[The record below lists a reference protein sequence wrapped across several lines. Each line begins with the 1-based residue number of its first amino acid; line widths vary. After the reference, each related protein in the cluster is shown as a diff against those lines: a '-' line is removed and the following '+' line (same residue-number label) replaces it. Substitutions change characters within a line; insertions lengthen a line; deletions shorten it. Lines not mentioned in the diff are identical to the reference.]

1 VYASTLHVNTELLV
15 NMAIGYHLH
24 IYCTNSK
31 TCEVSMKHNLK
42 MSVINVSAHNVT
54 AHKDGYL
61 DQGF

>member
-1 VYASTLHVNTELLV
+1 
-15 NMAIGYHLH
+15 MAISYHLH

-42 MSVINVSAHNVT
+42 MSVINVSST

-61 DQGF
+61 DQGFWDYGSQPHLGRKM